1 MANRGVPKTTE
12 VVRGAAVNI
21 VLKADQR
28 TGRQVSGTVRDV
40 LTRGDHHRGIKVRLT
55 DGRIGRVQSMSTI
68 SAVSTTSMPNT
79 ISADVAASEGPSTPT
94 GGEPVDLISGSSS
107 QLRGAR
113 RPRYRDARLEE
124 PLEVPPE
131 QADLSAYIVPSRR
144 KGKNKNGPKQT
155 ADHTNGS
162 ARGDQSSRSNM
173 VANTIT
179 DVTSATA
186 TCPVCGAFE
195 GDETA
200 VAHHVAEH
208 FE

>member
-1 MANRGVPKTTE
+1 MASHGVPKTTE
-12 VVRGAAVNI
+12 VVRGAPVNI

-55 DGRIGRVQSMSTI
+55 DGRIGRVQSMGT
-68 SAVSTTSMPNT
+68 TTSSAS
-79 ISADVAASEGPSTPT
+79 ISNAISDDDVTSGSTSIIV
-94 GGEPVDLISGSSS
+94 GPVDLVEGTTSKP
-107 QLRGAR
+107 RAH

-124 PLEVPPE
+124 PLDVPPD
-131 QADLSAYIVPSRR
+131 QADLGAYIVPSRR
-144 KGKNKNGPKQT
+144 KGKNKNGSKQT
-155 ADHTNGS
+155 DQPDGS
-162 ARGDQSSRSNM
+162 ARGDQSLRSNV
-173 VANTIT
+173 VANSTT
-179 DVTSATA
+179 DVTSTTV

-200 VAHHVAEH
+200 VAHHVSEH

>member
-1 MANRGVPKTTE
+1 M
-12 VVRGAAVNI
+12 NI

-55 DGRIGRVQSMSTI
+55 DGRIGRVQSMGT
-68 SAVSTTSMPNT
+68 TTSSAS
-79 ISADVAASEGPSTPT
+79 ISNAISDDDVTSGSTSII
-94 GGEPVDLISGSSS
+94 GGPVDLVEGTTS
-107 QLRGAR
+107 QPRAH

-124 PLEVPPE
+124 PLDVPPD
-131 QADLSAYIVPSRR
+131 QADLGAYIVPSRR
-144 KGKNKNGPKQT
+144 KGKNKNGSKQT
-155 ADHTNGS
+155 DQPDGS
-162 ARGDQSSRSNM
+162 ARGDQSLRSNV
-173 VANTIT
+173 VANSTT
-179 DVTSATA
+179 DVTSTTV

-200 VAHHVAEH
+200 VAHHVSEH